1 MEGIDGVSM
10 NIIHDAFT
18 PVHATAAAQGVSVAR
33 ASAEQLQL
41 PDSNHWQTDLNRV
54 VARDYQV
61 FTTESW
67 AAAGASDPRGALP
80 PPLDFPARGGDISD
94 ILFVLREDDYAG

>member
-18 PVHATAAAQGVSVAR
+18 PVRATAAAQGVSVAR

-67 AAAGASDPRGALP
+67 AAAGAWDPRGALP
-80 PPLDFPARGGDISD
+80 PPSTSRHGGDVSE

>member
-1 MEGIDGVSM
+1 MSM

-61 FTTESW
+61 FTTI
-67 AAAGASDPRGALP
+67 ARGARLSSTTSVIG
-80 PPLDFPARGGDISD
+80 RG
-94 ILFVLREDDYAG
+94 A